1 MNKKVVK
8 NLIICF
14 ILIVLIVVLIIFI
27 LDSMKVKI
35 TKEERLANMGITYDE
50 LTEDSYDVGNE
61 IRLAVEHD
69 DIWDRLFLSDK
80 FKKKYKNSRGI
91 LPNKSDFSWID
102 GATSY
107 EEGKKRIVIIADKKE
122 PLFDFD
128 DSDAITTEFYFDY
141 VLDKHNEIDDI
152 ILVETIDTDAMTGRP
167 IEK

>member
-1 MNKKVVK
+1 MVK

-14 ILIVLIVVLIIFI
+14 ILIVLIVLLIIFI

-50 LTEDSYDVGNE
+50 LKEDFYDIGNE
-61 IRLAVEHD
+61 ISFAIKHND
-69 DIWDRLFLSDK
+69 AWNRLFLSDN
-80 FKKKYKNSRGI
+80 FKKKYKNGRGI
-91 LPNKSDFSWID
+91 LPNKRDFCWID
-102 GATSY
+102 GTTIKKD
-107 EEGKKRIVIIADKKE
+107 GKKLIIIVTDKKE

-141 VLDKHNEIDDI
+141 VLDEHNEIDDI